1 MYGEIKLNDPKGDT
15 LTIPMLANAATPIR
29 YKMLFQRDLLAGIVT
44 SDGNFD
50 TEVVSKLAFLM
61 AKQAAKVDLTTLNMN
76 QYVEWLEDFD
86 SMAFIDNAQD
96 ILDLFIKSKNNTSK
110 SKK

>member
-50 TEVVSKLAFLM
+50 TGVVSKLAFLM
-61 AKQAAKVDLTTLNMN
+61 AKQAAKVDLAALNID